1 MCSLRSIVKSLMIKI
16 KILLMNS
23 KHAKLL
29 NKKLVMLPREK
40 LNKNKKLVKNLGKRP
55 VKLI

>member
-1 MCSLRSIVKSLMIKI
+1 MCSLRRIVKSLMIKT

-40 LNKNKKLVKNLGKRP
+40 LNKNKTD
-55 VKLI
+55 